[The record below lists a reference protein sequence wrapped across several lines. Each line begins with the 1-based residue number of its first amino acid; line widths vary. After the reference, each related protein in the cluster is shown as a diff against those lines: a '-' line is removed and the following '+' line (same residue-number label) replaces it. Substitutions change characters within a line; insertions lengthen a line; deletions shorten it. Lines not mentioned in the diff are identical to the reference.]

1 MKMKQFLFALLLP
14 AALFTSCQSEEAQTG
29 STDSI
34 PVTNVSN
41 VENPAVTSIAFAE
54 TSFKF
59 GQVQK
64 DVPVKHRFTF
74 TNTGTA
80 DLILETVKPA
90 CSCTATDYTHEP
102 VKPGESGYIEAEY
115 GAKILGTFSKT
126 VTITANTDPKNVI
139 LAFDGEVVE

>member
-14 AALFTSCQSEEAQTG
+14 AALLASCQQETADAKI
-29 STDSI
+29 TDQV
-34 PVTNVSN
+34 PVTTVSD
-41 VENPAVTSIAFAE
+41 ETAPAVTSIAFAE

-64 DVPVKHRFTF
+64 DVPVRHRFTF

>member
-14 AALFTSCQSEEAQTG
+14 TVLFTSCQSEDAQ
-29 STDSI
+29 SKAADSI
-34 PVTNVSN
+34 PVSNVSN

-90 CSCTATDYTHEP
+90 CSCTATNYTKEP
-102 VKPGESGYIEAEY
+102 VKPGETGYIEAEF
-115 GAKILGTFSKT
+115 GAKTLGTFSKT